1 MKDFFQKRWEILQ
14 LKMKQMKNL
23 KMGINIR
30 VIDLTFK
37 ANRYKCDFRNM
48 KQ

>member
-1 MKDFFQKRWEILQ
+1 
-14 LKMKQMKNL
+14 MKNL